1 MDDSRPA
8 AQLGRRELLAGAIC
22 AAALAPLLTPSALLA
37 STVSAGA
44 TVFVAGATG
53 NTGQR
58 VVKQLSKKGY
68 KVLAGVRDQ
77 KKAQKL
83 FGDDS
88 NIKSITYNLFDSASI
103 ASAIRG
109 ADAVVSA
116 LGYSGFNLGQY
127 KAVDLEGTTYVI
139 NAAKEA
145 GVKKFVL
152 LTSLLTNAKAIGQA
166 DNPNYK
172 FLNAFGGVLDNKL
185 EAEKALRS
193 SGLDWTIVRPGGLSN
208 ESADKLGGLYVSKED
223 TLLGVDSDPGRSIS
237 RDLVAAVM
245 VEALSQGKAGN
256 KVVEIVQGKQV
267 PQLAANK
274 YFDI

>member
-1 MDDSRPA
+1 MA
-8 AQLGRRELLAGAIC
+8 T
-22 AAALAPLLTPSALLA
+22 AAALAPFFNPVSVLA
-37 STVSAGA
+37 STVSTGA

-58 VVKQLSKKGY
+58 VVRQLSEKGY

-77 KKAQKL
+77 KKADKL
-83 FGDDS
+83 FGADS
-88 NIKSITYNLFDSASI
+88 NVKIVKYNLFDTESI
-103 ASAIRG
+103 ASVIGG
-109 ADAVVSA
+109 ADALVST

-127 KAVDLEGTTYVI
+127 KQVDSVGTANLI
-139 NAAKEA
+139 EAAKKA

-152 LTSLLTNAKAIGQA
+152 LTSLLTNAKAVGQA
-166 DNPNYK
+166 DNNNYK

-208 ESADKLGGLYVSKED
+208 DSPENLGGLYVSAED
-223 TLLGVDSDPGRSIS
+223 TLFGVDSDPGRSIS
-237 RDLVAAVM
+237 RDKVAEVI
-245 VEALSQGKAGN
+245 VEALSQRGAEQ

-267 PQLAANK
+267 PQLSTDK
-274 YFDI
+274 YFNI